1 MVLGCRY
8 DVSTDTCR
16 EGEGFN
22 GYISQVSLYN
32 RELIFKDELTVL
44 GNINPFYVF
53 PDAVMT
59 WGEFLLY
66 PGVTRVYPS
75 KADQTC
81 PRGFSG
87 FPSCTTPVVGLSS
100 CSLAV
105 GWERH
110 PILKMVISA
119 KRGCKIHQR
128 LAVGVSIFG

>member
-87 FPSCTTPVVGLSS
+87 FPSCTTRVSGLSS
-100 CSLAV
+100 CS
-105 GWERH
+105 
-110 PILKMVISA
+110 
-119 KRGCKIHQR
+119 
-128 LAVGVSIFG
+128 